1 MSLLLQLT
9 STYTGTVE
17 ATELTDVIEASGSF
31 AVVSAETSQ
40 GGGAAPTKKQM
51 KRVYVDPYIKVD
63 PYRGKPLSVTISGSV
78 SVVES
83 ADSLVSFGR
92 HTPPKVTGV
101 ANVFTSSPLIM
112 AKGSMNTDRIDSE
125 LATALLYL

>member
-9 STYTGTVE
+9 ATYTGTVE
-17 ATELTDVIEASGSF
+17 ATELADVMEASGSF
-31 AVVSAETSQ
+31 TVVSTETSQ
-40 GGGAAPTKKQM
+40 GGGAALTKKQM

-63 PYRGKPLSVTISGSV
+63 PYRGKPLSVTIDGSV
-78 SVVES
+78 SVVEG
-83 ADSLVSFGR
+83 ADSLVSFGK
-92 HTPPKVTGV
+92 HTPPKITGL
-101 ANVFTSSPLIM
+101 ANLFATSPRIM

>member
-9 STYTGTVE
+9 ATYTGTVQ
-17 ATELTDVIEASGSF
+17 ATELTDVMEASGSF
-31 AVVSAETSQ
+31 TVVSTETSQ
-40 GGGAAPTKKQM
+40 GGGAALTKKQM

-63 PYRGKPLSVTISGSV
+63 PYRGKPLSQTIIGAAAFVESTD
-78 SVVES
+78 SVV
-83 ADSLVSFGR
+83 AIGK
-92 HTPPKVTGV
+92 HTPPKITGL
-101 ANVFTSSPLIM
+101 ANLFATSPRIM